1 MKKVLLLLLVAQ
13 LTLCAC
19 IPVFATED
27 RILVMDEA
35 DLLSEYDQSVL
46 QQRASQITNDYQIE
60 VIILTVPTTK
70 GLSLRSYADQYYISN
85 DCGYGD
91 DGSGILLLIAMDSS
105 EGRGWSVVTYAEGY
119 DILSDDQSEELME
132 DVIPLLAD
140 EQYSNAF
147 HTYLDL
153 LETQIVN
160 YRELTPD
167 EILFF
172 VAIVIGIGALAGLIT
187 VLIMRAGMKTAV
199 FQHGAK
205 EYIVNGSYDLKNRQD
220 IFLYSHVTKV
230 RRSSD
235 SSSGRSGSGRS
246 GGSSGRF

>member
-1 MKKVLLLLLVAQ
+1 MKKIIILLLAVQ
-13 LTLCAC
+13 LMLCAC
-19 IPVFATED
+19 IPVFAAND
-27 RILVMDEA
+27 SILVKDEA
-35 DLLSEYDQSVL
+35 DLLSEYDQSIL
-46 QQRASQITNDYQIE
+46 QQKALQITNDYQIE
-60 VIILTVPTTK
+60 IIILTVPTTN
-70 GLSLRSYADQYYISN
+70 GLSARSYADQYYSSN

-91 DGSGILLLIAMDSS
+91 DRSGILLLIAMDTPV
-105 EGRGWSVVTYAEGY
+105 GRGWSVVTYAEGY

-132 DVIPLLAD
+132 DVIPLLSD
-140 EQYSNAF
+140 GQYSNAF
-147 HTYLDL
+147 HTYLDQ
-153 LETQIVN
+153 LETRIID

-167 EILFF
+167 EVLFIIAIAIL
-172 VAIVIGIGALAGLIT
+172 IGALAGLVT